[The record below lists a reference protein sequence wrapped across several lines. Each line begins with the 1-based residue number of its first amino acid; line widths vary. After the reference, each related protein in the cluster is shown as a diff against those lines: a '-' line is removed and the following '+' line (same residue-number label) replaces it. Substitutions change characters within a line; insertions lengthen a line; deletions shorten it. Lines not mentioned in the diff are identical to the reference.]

1 MIKSWTSLLLIV
13 IIMAGF
19 LPLHILPASG
29 YTFGS
34 IQALGPQPGPDELP
48 TTLTASDGTLWVVW
62 QNSNNGPYTLLYKTF
77 TGLAWS
83 AVQTVP
89 TGVPQN
95 RAPSISQLLN
105 GSIIIVFSSNQTGHW
120 NLYDLAFNNGSW
132 SKSAQ
137 VTSDSF
143 AELSTG
149 TTVSPDSTLWLVFE
163 RDFSN
168 TLRQIYYKTLVGNV
182 WSADSQLT
190 SDPTLNVTPTVMTA
204 KDRSIWVSWAKF
216 STVTSQFFIYLQIF
230 NGTKW
235 SSPFALTTAK
245 TNANIFDVEPSI
257 VQDRNGT
264 IWAFWSREVTLS
276 RGFFE
281 QKLFYKFSGD
291 AGMTWSAETQLTFGG
306 DSTNPIDD
314 LTPSAVQGSDK
325 SLWIFYTSDP
335 TTSFTNS
342 FDIYFIKTNPI
353 SPVHDVAVTGIQPS
367 LTKLYPYGD
376 APASIATIA
385 VTVAD
390 LGDFDETVQLTVQV
404 ANKTTFTL
412 GPVSGAITHGTSRT
426 FLVNW
431 NATNAT
437 PGRYTIVASVAPV
450 PGETI
455 GAAMDNRLS
464 FKSVG
469 VLYFGDLDKSGQV
482 DFGDVT
488 TFLFGYLTTP
498 GATGW
503 NPDADLDRDNVI
515 DFGDVVAMLFN
526 YQKTI

>member
-1 MIKSWTSLLLIV
+1 MIKSWTSLLLIT
-13 IIMAGF
+13 IMVVGF
-19 LPLHILPASG
+19 LPLHILPTSG
-29 YTFGS
+29 YSFGG
-34 IQALGPQPGPDELP
+34 IQALGAQPGPDELP

-62 QNSNNGPYTLLYKTF
+62 QNQNNGPYTLLYKTF
-77 TGLAWS
+77 NGITWS
-83 AVQTVP
+83 AAQSVP
-89 TGVPQN
+89 TGILQN
-95 RAPSISQLLN
+95 RAPSMSQLLN
-105 GSIIIVFSSNQTGHW
+105 GSIVIVFSSNQTGYW
-120 NLYDLAFNNGSW
+120 NLYDLTFNSGSW
-132 SKSAQ
+132 SKSSQ
-137 VTSDSF
+137 VTSAPF

-182 WSADSQLT
+182 WSADYQLT
-190 SDPTLNVTPTVMTA
+190 SDPTLNVTPSVMTA

-216 STVTSQFFIYLQIF
+216 STATTQFFIYYQIF
-230 NGTKW
+230 NRTKW

-245 TNANIFDVEPSI
+245 TNGNIFDVEPSI

-264 IWAFWSREVTLS
+264 IWVFWSREVTLS

-291 AGMTWSAETQLTFGG
+291 AGFTWSADTQLTFGG

-314 LTPSAVQGSDK
+314 VTPSAVQGSDK
-325 SLWIFYTSDP
+325 SLWIFYSSDP

-342 FDIYFIKTNPI
+342 FDIYFLKSNPI

-367 LTKLYPYGD
+367 PTNLYPYGD
-376 APASIATIA
+376 APASVAAIA
-385 VTVAD
+385 VTVSN

-404 ANKTTFTL
+404 ANTTTFTL
-412 GPVSGAITHGTSRT
+412 GPVSGGITHGTSRT
-426 FLVNW
+426 FQVPW

-455 GAAMDNRLS
+455 GAAMGNKLS

-469 VLYFGDLDKSGQV
+469 VLYFGDLDKDGQV

-488 TFLFGYLTTP
+488 AMLFGYLATP
-498 GATGW
+498 SSPGW
-503 NPDADLDRDNVI
+503 NPDADLDRDKVI